1 MNQPAQQVPTHDLNI
16 YQRINRVMQAVEY
29 VQKDATVST
38 GGGSY
43 KAVSHDMV
51 LAVLRKEMVSQGIVV
66 RVEQLRSAMI
76 QMKDKDNKQH
86 LYSGDYAV
94 HFHNMDKPE
103 DCLTV
108 TVNGHAADNQ
118 DKAPGKAMSY
128 AVKYAMLKTF
138 GLETG
143 ENDEGRLAEEDI
155 ASAAT
160 AIAEAQTMEEL
171 QATFKLH
178 WHHFPKSR
186 KELTELKDAR
196 KKELAA

>member
-1 MNQPAQQVPTHDLNI
+1 MSELNI
-16 YQRINRVMQAVEY
+16 YQRVNKVMQAVEY
-29 VQKDATVST
+29 VQKDATVDT
-38 GGGSY
+38 GRGSY

-51 LAVLRKEMVSQGIVV
+51 LAVLRKEMVTQGIVT
-66 RVEQLRSAMI
+66 RVEQLKSEVLVFA
-76 QMKDKDNKQH
+76 DKSKEIKQH

-143 ENDEGRLAEEDI
+143 ENDEGRLAEDDLSDTAEAI
-155 ASAAT
+155 AAAT
-160 AIAEAQTMEEL
+160 TMEEL
-171 QATFKLH
+171 QATFKLA

-186 KELTELKDAR
+186 KEITELKDAR
-196 KKELAA
+196 KKELTP